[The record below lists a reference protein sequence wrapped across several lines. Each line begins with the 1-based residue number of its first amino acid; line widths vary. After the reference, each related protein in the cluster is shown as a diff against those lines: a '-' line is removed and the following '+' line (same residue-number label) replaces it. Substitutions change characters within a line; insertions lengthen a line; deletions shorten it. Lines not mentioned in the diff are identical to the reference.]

1 MFHKSVRVSTS
12 LYASGNWCNYV
23 SLHPEFTA
31 VVHRGEILEITIEN
45 LAFGGQGIARLRNE
59 QGEFVLFVENTFP
72 GQLVRAKVEKKRK
85 RHAECK
91 LLEVLK
97 RSPEEQLLP
106 YQEISGAP
114 YLFVPAELQQEYKKK
129 TTLEVYR
136 RIGRIEDPEALF
148 DTFIASPEQFFY
160 RNKME
165 YSFSSIEHVP
175 ETGEEIDDAF
185 ALGFKRRGTWWKVEN
200 LNRPS
205 GLFDEQ
211 WETLL
216 PEVRAFLKQF
226 GLPAWHPPR
235 KEGFFRHIVVRKSF
249 DQDQLLIHLV
259 TSSEGMERFEPDAF
273 AAFLK
278 EKLGDRLAGVWH
290 TINDNV
296 ADRAKIENGT
306 SRLLYGNA
314 VVVENMLGLSF
325 EISMESFFQTNPKS
339 AERLYTKAID
349 YVAECAKG
357 NGVIMDLF
365 CGTGTIGQLIAR
377 RINASEI
384 VGVDIVE
391 EAIEDARRNA
401 RINDL
406 QHLRFFAADVGKFLS
421 FHPEY
426 QGRIDTI
433 VLDPPR
439 AGIAPKTLQ
448 KVMALGASHI
458 VYISCNPATQAR
470 DAETMALSGYRMTK
484 LSLVDQ
490 FPHTS
495 HIEAIAVFEK
505 Q

>member
-1 MFHKSVRVSTS
+1 M
-12 LYASGNWCNYV
+12 
-23 SLHPEFTA
+23 
-31 VVHRGEILEITIEN
+31 VHRGELIEVTIQD
-45 LAFGGQGIARLRNE
+45 LAFGGQGIARMSSE
-59 QGEFVLFVENTFP
+59 AGDFVLFIENTFP
-72 GQLVRAKVEKKRK
+72 GQRVRAKVEKKKK
-85 RHAECK
+85 RYAECK
-91 LLEVLK
+91 LMEVLE
-97 RSPEEQLLP
+97 RSPQEIELP

-114 YLFVPAELQQEYKKK
+114 YLFVPTDIQQAYKKK
-129 TTLEVYR
+129 TTLDVYR
-136 RIGRIEDPEALF
+136 RIGRIANVEDLF
-148 DTFIASPEQFFY
+148 DEFIASPEQFFY

-165 YSFSSIEHVP
+165 YSFSCIEHVP
-175 ETGEEIDDAF
+175 ETGEEIDNAF

-216 PEVRAFLKQF
+216 PELRALLQSFN
-226 GLPAWHPPR
+226 LPAWHPPR

-249 DQDQLLIHLV
+249 DQDQLLIHFV
-259 TSSEGMERFEPDAF
+259 TSSDGVEQFDKDKVV
-273 AAFLK
+273 AFLQ
-278 EKLGDRLAGVWH
+278 EKLGNRLAGIWH

-296 ADRAKIENGT
+296 ADRAKIENGL
-306 SRLLYGNA
+306 SRLLVGNA
-314 VVVENMLGLSF
+314 VVVEKMLGLSF

-349 YVAECAKG
+349 YVCERAKEG
-357 NGVIMDLF
+357 GVIMDLF
-365 CGTGTIGQLIAR
+365 CGTGTIGQLIAQR
-377 RINASEI
+377 VNAGEI
-384 VGVDIVE
+384 IGVDIVE
-391 EAIEDARRNA
+391 EAIEDAKRNA
-401 RINDL
+401 TINNL
-406 QHLRFFAADVGKFLS
+406 QHLHFFAADVGKFLS

-426 QGRIDTI
+426 RGRIDTI

-448 KVMALGASHI
+448 KVMDLGAEHI

-470 DAETMALSGYRMTK
+470 DAETLEQAGYHMKK

-505 Q
+505 L